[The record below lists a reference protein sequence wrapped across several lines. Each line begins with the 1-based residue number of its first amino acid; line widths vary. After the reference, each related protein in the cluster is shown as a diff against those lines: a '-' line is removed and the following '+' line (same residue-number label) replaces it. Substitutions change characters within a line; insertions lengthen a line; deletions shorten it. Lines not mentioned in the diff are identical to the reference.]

1 MLQVQMKHPVLNDT
15 GNKTAKTRYLILNI
29 FDLLHD
35 RHGCGRTACSL
46 LTMLIA
52 ATLSKLS
59 LRRLGGDN
67 THVTLDG
74 NDVVVALTKF
84 DESALIAARAF
95 NRPAAKPT
103 QYRVASMAQL
113 PSRPEKRAPSATE
126 EVDYA

>member
-1 MLQVQMKHPVLNDT
+1 MLQVHMKHPVLNDT

-67 THVTLDG
+67 ALVTMDG
-74 NDVVVALTKF
+74 NDVVVALTKV

-95 NRPAAKPT
+95 NRPAASLPVSSGRHGATSFEARK
-103 QYRVASMAQL
+103 AS
-113 PSRPEKRAPSATE
+113 PFCDWKK
-126 EVDYA
+126 